1 MQVERWAT
9 TLVAAN
15 FDFAPTD
22 NADASAEGFGDGFFR
37 GEAGSEAMGL
47 VVAVGAFAGGEEAV
61 EEAFPQPFDTLLDAD
76 NFDAV
81 DTTAKHNSP
90 EKAAPYNE
98 NTSLIIAWGMWNDSQ
113 RAGD

>member
-37 GEAGSEAMGL
+37 GEAGGEAMGL
-47 VVAVGAFAGGEEAV
+47 VVAVGAFAGVKKRLRKRSPAV
-61 EEAFPQPFDTLLDAD
+61 RYPARR
-76 NFDAV
+76 
-81 DTTAKHNSP
+81 
-90 EKAAPYNE
+90 
-98 NTSLIIAWGMWNDSQ
+98 G
-113 RAGD
+113 